1 MNMLIKN
8 LNTSNIFI
16 KYSKLYNYYKLY
28 YNCEYI
34 KLNGIIINIKIN
46 NYKRYNNLYYVYL
59 NDPESIKN
67 IYNIE
72 CLIMK
77 NIPTNILRTENN
89 KKYIICNSLYDINDK
104 KEININ
110 ISKLKY
116 INNILVPIIN
126 II

>member
-1 MNMLIKN
+1 MLIKN

-28 YNCEYI
+28 YYCEYI
-34 KLNGIIINIKIN
+34 KLNGIIINIKIK

-59 NDPESIKN
+59 NDPESIKK

-89 KKYIICNSLYDINDK
+89 KNYIICNSLYDINDK